1 VTSIHHSNPY
11 YTHTMHS
18 TDAYPNE
25 NWFMDCGITTN
36 PILGE

>member
-1 VTSIHHSNPY
+1 
-11 YTHTMHS
+11 MHS

-25 NWFMDCGITTN
+25 NWVMDWGITTN

>member
-1 VTSIHHSNPY
+1 
-11 YTHTMHS
+11 MHS